1 MASIE
6 AQLKKIAKKSM
17 VKADAVVRLTI
28 NDIANNIIIGS
39 PVLDGLFINNWLSG
53 YSYDRTTHDTK
64 DKSGSKSTGELTQAI
79 ASFDNAKTFYFMNS
93 LPYAKRLE
101 DGHSQENAPFGM
113 VKINAAKFNT
123 IAQVY
128 VNQYKN

>member
-1 MASIE
+1 MASVE
-6 AQLKKIAKKSM
+6 AQLKAIAKKSM

-39 PVLDGLFINNWLSG
+39 PVRDGLFINNWLSG
-53 YSYDRTTHDTK
+53 YSYDTSTHK
-64 DKSGSKSTGELTQAI
+64 SQDKSGSRATGQLTRFI
-79 ASFDNAKTFYFMNS
+79 GDLDIGKTFYFMNS
-93 LPYAKRLE
+93 LPYAERLE
-101 DGHSQENAPFGM
+101 NGWSEQAATGM

-128 VNQYKN
+128 INQYKN